1 MQATARMASVMSS
14 TPSARPRLIRDVSP
28 LGRQMRASTV
38 ILTIVLAAVAMF
50 GPALV
55 MLRLPFVPNWPYIGL
70 VCLVASVVV
79 GSVYAA
85 LARRHLRR
93 PSPITPSWL
102 FRVFPVWLSVFTLF
116 WSYVRLTTEE
126 YPSLAF
132 SDGVVVE
139 KYRSNNHGYLSVR
152 VEVAGRGTL
161 AVEGIS
167 ASSWDVVSA
176 GSRVSKSCGT
186 TDITVE
192 RP

>member
-1 MQATARMASVMSS
+1 
-14 TPSARPRLIRDVSP
+14 
-28 LGRQMRASTV
+28 MRAPTV
-38 ILTIVLAAVAMF
+38 IRMIALAAVAMF

-55 MLRLPFVPNWPYIGL
+55 IFRLPLVPNWPYIGL
-70 VCLVASVVV
+70 VCLVTSVVM
-79 GSVYAA
+79 GGVYTA
-85 LARRHLRR
+85 LALQHLRR

-126 YPSLAF
+126 YPSLDFAH
-132 SDGVVVE
+132 GVVVE

-152 VEVAGRGTL
+152 VEVAGRGTV

-167 ASSWDVVSA
+167 PSSWDVVSA
-176 GSRVSKSCGT
+176 GSRVSKRCGT
-186 TDITVE
+186 SDIAVE